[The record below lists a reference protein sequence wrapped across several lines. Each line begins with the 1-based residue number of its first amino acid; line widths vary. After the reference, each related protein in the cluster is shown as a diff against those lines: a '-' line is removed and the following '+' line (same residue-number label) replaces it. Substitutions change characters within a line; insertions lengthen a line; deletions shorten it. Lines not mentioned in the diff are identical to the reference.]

1 MSENRIASRKRQCPG
16 DPANRVSQTGQ
27 VPLRPNVPRATK
39 GAAPPRLPCPR
50 APTTNGHA
58 DQPDTETPELAAIA
72 NPAGASGP
80 VVVRS
85 SGGPPEIELT
95 GPVDIF
101 SGRKLAQH
109 ILQALTDAGLASEA
123 PTANP

>member
-1 MSENRIASRKRQCPG
+1 MSENRIVSRKRQCPG

-50 APTTNGHA
+50 APTTV

-85 SGGPPEIELT
+85 GGGPPEIELT